1 MFILVYYSI
10 TYPAAAGHFFR
21 FVRFSLSLFTLV
33 QSSTYRTEPGNG
45 LHELPGIHFCK
56 FSSNVYKVLQ
66 ISINFRHY
74 DDIYDK
80 LRTAGLQGISK
91 LTGCLKPC
99 HYKKYSY
106 LGEKEPSLFKSGNL
120 VSFSL
125 WAVSDNTRVS
135 REKLIYPL
143 SSLIAEFGGTLGL
156 FLGFSFLTLWDNF
169 HSISVVSRVAKVM
182 QSCKAALVHACQ
194 WG

>member
-1 MFILVYYSI
+1 M
-10 TYPAAAGHFFR
+10 
-21 FVRFSLSLFTLV
+21 
-33 QSSTYRTEPGNG
+33 
-45 LHELPGIHFCK
+45 
-56 FSSNVYKVLQ
+56 
-66 ISINFRHY
+66 
-74 DDIYDK
+74 
-80 LRTAGLQGISK
+80 RTAGLQGISK

-169 HSISVVSRVAKVM
+169 HFISVVSRVVSRVAQVM
-182 QSCKAALVHACQ
+182 QSCKAALDEMEI
-194 WG
+194 GNGRK

>member
-1 MFILVYYSI
+1 M
-10 TYPAAAGHFFR
+10 
-21 FVRFSLSLFTLV
+21 
-33 QSSTYRTEPGNG
+33 
-45 LHELPGIHFCK
+45 
-56 FSSNVYKVLQ
+56 
-66 ISINFRHY
+66 
-74 DDIYDK
+74 
-80 LRTAGLQGISK
+80 RTAGLQGISK

-135 REKLIYPL
+135 IEKLIYPL

-169 HSISVVSRVAKVM
+169 HFISVVSRVAQLMK
-182 QSCKAALVHACQ
+182 SCKGALFAAMEEM
-194 WG
+194 GRGYGRK